1 MLSRNKE
8 RTVGVNN
15 TMINTLDNKLRVA
28 YLPCDSEVAYV
39 GLGIQV
45 GSSDERP
52 EEYGMSHFIEHM
64 LFKGTHSRSNYKV
77 ISYLENVGG
86 ELNAYTT
93 KEETFI
99 YAAVPKAYLGR
110 AMDLIADIVF
120 NSSFPKVEMEKE
132 KDVVIDEINSYKDN
146 PAEVIFDEF
155 EELVFSGHPLGHNI
169 LGTEETVKSFTQKM
183 IFDFMERNYSTQKMT
198 LFVMADVTQN
208 KVMQLAEKYFLSSKY
223 SKDNLALRQEVQY
236 QKRELVM
243 QESTYQAHSML
254 GNVAYPLNDERRL
267 PLNLLCN
274 ILGGPAMNARLN
286 YQLRERNGI
295 GYNIEVHY
303 APYANTGIVYVY
315 WGSDEKNVKKSKA
328 IIYKE
333 LRKVVQQ
340 ELSEQTLKRLKQQ
353 YLGQLMIANE
363 SNESRFLNFGKSIL
377 HFNAYK
383 TQEEIRASIEVITPE
398 QIQRVA
404 KEVFDPSQM
413 SALYLF

>member
-1 MLSRNKE
+1 MENLECVEKIVEVRNKALNKKLV
-8 RTVGVNN
+8 T
-15 TMINTLDNKLRVA
+15 ILDNKLRVA
-28 YLPCDSEVAYV
+28 YLPCSSEVAYV

-99 YAAVPKAYLGR
+99 YAAVPKEYLAR
-110 AMDLIADIVF
+110 AVDLIADIVF
-120 NSSFPKVEMEKE
+120 NSSFPEGEMEKE

-146 PAEVIFDEF
+146 PAEAIFDEF
-155 EELVFSGHPLGHNI
+155 EELVFKNHPLGHNI
-169 LGTEETVKSFTQKM
+169 LGTEETVKSFTQEM
-183 IFDFMERNYSTQKMT
+183 IFDFMDRNYSTQKMT
-198 LFVMADVTQN
+198 LFVMADVAEN
-208 KVMQLAEKYFLSSKY
+208 KVVQLAEKYFSSSKY
-223 SKDNLALRQEVQY
+223 SQENIAFRQEVNY
-236 QKRELVM
+236 QKRELEM

-254 GNVAYPLNDERRL
+254 GNVAYSLNDERRL

-315 WGSDEKNVKKSKA
+315 WGSD
-328 IIYKE
+328 
-333 LRKVVQQ
+333 
-340 ELSEQTLKRLKQQ
+340 
-353 YLGQLMIANE
+353 
-363 SNESRFLNFGKSIL
+363 
-377 HFNAYK
+377 
-383 TQEEIRASIEVITPE
+383 
-398 QIQRVA
+398 
-404 KEVFDPSQM
+404 
-413 SALYLF
+413 